1 MIQKFYLSRVA
12 RSTSTK
18 ELKGTTRNKISILRH
33 PFSLSFEE
41 HGLKRFLFFLLDA
54 VDYAIFASHILY
66 ILYYGIVQYVRVI
79 FSYKDLKDK
88 LPISLDF

>member
-1 MIQKFYLSRVA
+1 MIQKFYLSRAA

-41 HGLKRFLFFLLDA
+41 HGLKRFLSLLLDA
-54 VDYAIFASHILY
+54 VDYAIFASHIVY
-66 ILYYGIVQYVRVI
+66 I
-79 FSYKDLKDK
+79 
-88 LPISLDF
+88 